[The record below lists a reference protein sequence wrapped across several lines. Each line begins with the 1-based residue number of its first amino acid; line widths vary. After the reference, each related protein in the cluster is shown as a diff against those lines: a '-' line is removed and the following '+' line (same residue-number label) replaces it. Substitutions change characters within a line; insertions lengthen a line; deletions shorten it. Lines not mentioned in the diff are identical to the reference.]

1 MSDLMIALLLVIPIV
16 IVVALLNYQNK
27 RKATRKQQQISSYIT
42 DAAKATGF
50 SWNIKKE
57 LIHQT
62 VLLDEETGNLLVV
75 DHKDGALSHAL
86 YNLDSIKQLKVQ
98 NIKQT
103 NAETKQ
109 PRAESYTTHIVVN
122 FVSSKTNEEQ
132 SLVFYD
138 HVVHNIYYL
147 SELEKEAWQLHKLL
161 TKTKN
166 YNALEA

>member
-27 RKATRKQQQISSYIT
+27 RKATRKKQQISSYIT

-86 YNLDSIKQLKVQ
+86 
-98 NIKQT
+98 
-103 NAETKQ
+103 
-109 PRAESYTTHIVVN
+109 
-122 FVSSKTNEEQ
+122 
-132 SLVFYD
+132 
-138 HVVHNIYYL
+138 
-147 SELEKEAWQLHKLL
+147 
-161 TKTKN
+161 
-166 YNALEA
+166 